1 MKTTV
6 LVYIDRENTSMGMRI
21 ASQEE
26 FTKILIKNKELPLQE
41 RRLFTKDV
49 IADTDGLD
57 VMYIETGLSEY
68 QKWNSKQTY
77 RNRIQNEKRNYKR
90 SPILRGDILYAELG
104 AAVGSEQAGF
114 RPVVV
119 VQNDVGNRYSPT
131 VVVAPLT
138 SNIRKNIL
146 PTHVHV
152 GRESGVRPS
161 LVLLEQLRT
170 VDKCRLGDKI
180 GHVNKSVMRRVD
192 AAAAISL
199 GLRSLQKDEV

>member
-26 FTKILIKNKELPLQE
+26 FTQILIKNKKLPLQK

-77 RNRIQNEKRNYKR
+77 RKK
-90 SPILRGDILYAELG
+90 
-104 AAVGSEQAGF
+104 
-114 RPVVV
+114 
-119 VQNDVGNRYSPT
+119 
-131 VVVAPLT
+131 
-138 SNIRKNIL
+138 K
-146 PTHVHV
+146 
-152 GRESGVRPS
+152 ESIS
-161 LVLLEQLRT
+161 FCLRT
-170 VDKCRLGDKI
+170 RFVQTK
-180 GHVNKSVMRRVD
+180 MQ
-192 AAAAISL
+192 AI
-199 GLRSLQKDEV
+199 

>member
-77 RNRIQNEKRNYKR
+77 RNRIQNEKRNYKFL
-90 SPILRGDILYAELG
+90 STDTLCANEDAG
-104 AAVGSEQAGF
+104 A
-114 RPVVV
+114 
-119 VQNDVGNRYSPT
+119 
-131 VVVAPLT
+131 LT
-138 SNIRKNIL
+138 DSVSYTHLTL
-146 PTHVHV
+146 PT
-152 GRESGVRPS
+152 
-161 LVLLEQLRT
+161 
-170 VDKCRLGDKI
+170 
-180 GHVNKSVMRRVD
+180 KSKV
-192 AAAAISL
+192 
-199 GLRSLQKDEV
+199 

>member
-1 MKTTV
+1 MVEGKQKFIGQVMTSKAPARSAED
-6 LVYIDRENTSMGMRI
+6 ID
-21 ASQEE
+21 
-26 FTKILIKNKELPLQE
+26 
-41 RRLFTKDV
+41 
-49 IADTDGLD
+49 
-57 VMYIETGLSEY
+57 ETALS
-68 QKWNSKQTY
+68 
-77 RNRIQNEKRNYKR
+77 
-90 SPILRGDILYAELG
+90 YAEVKALCTG
-104 AAVGSEQAGF
+104 NPYIKEKMDLDIAVQRLKMLKASHLSQRYALEDKIAKAFPDQIAALEQKISGYKS
-114 RPVVV
+114 
-119 VQNDVGNRYSPT
+119 DSPT

>member
-1 MKTTV
+1 MPSWV
-6 LVYIDRENTSMGMRI
+6 
-21 ASQEE
+21 
-26 FTKILIKNKELPLQE
+26 
-41 RRLFTKDV
+41 RRLALKLIIDHFH
-49 IADTDGLD
+49 
-57 VMYIETGLSEY
+57 
-68 QKWNSKQTY
+68 
-77 RNRIQNEKRNYKR
+77 
-90 SPILRGDILYAELG
+90 
-104 AAVGSEQAGF
+104 AVFKGF
-114 RPVVV
+114 

>member
-1 MKTTV
+1 M
-6 LVYIDRENTSMGMRI
+6 
-21 ASQEE
+21 
-26 FTKILIKNKELPLQE
+26 
-41 RRLFTKDV
+41 
-49 IADTDGLD
+49 
-57 VMYIETGLSEY
+57 
-68 QKWNSKQTY
+68 
-77 RNRIQNEKRNYKR
+77 
-90 SPILRGDILYAELG
+90 
-104 AAVGSEQAGF
+104 
-114 RPVVV
+114 
-119 VQNDVGNRYSPT
+119 
-131 VVVAPLT
+131 
-138 SNIRKNIL
+138 

>member
-1 MKTTV
+1 M
-6 LVYIDRENTSMGMRI
+6 NT
-21 ASQEE
+21 
-26 FTKILIKNKELPLQE
+26 
-41 RRLFTKDV
+41 
-49 IADTDGLD
+49 
-57 VMYIETGLSEY
+57 
-68 QKWNSKQTY
+68 
-77 RNRIQNEKRNYKR
+77 YKR

-104 AAVGSEQAGF
+104 AAAGF

>member
-1 MKTTV
+1 M
-6 LVYIDRENTSMGMRI
+6 NT
-21 ASQEE
+21 
-26 FTKILIKNKELPLQE
+26 
-41 RRLFTKDV
+41 
-49 IADTDGLD
+49 
-57 VMYIETGLSEY
+57 
-68 QKWNSKQTY
+68 
-77 RNRIQNEKRNYKR
+77 YKR

-146 PTHVHV
+146 PTHV

>member
-1 MKTTV
+1 MMLDITIV
-6 LVYIDRENTSMGMRI
+6 
-21 ASQEE
+21 
-26 FTKILIKNKELPLQE
+26 
-41 RRLFTKDV
+41 RRL
-49 IADTDGLD
+49 L
-57 VMYIETGLSEY
+57 L
-68 QKWNSKQTY
+68 
-77 RNRIQNEKRNYKR
+77 
-90 SPILRGDILYAELG
+90 
-104 AAVGSEQAGF
+104 
-114 RPVVV
+114 
-119 VQNDVGNRYSPT
+119 
-131 VVVAPLT
+131 APLT

>member
-1 MKTTV
+1 M
-6 LVYIDRENTSMGMRI
+6 NT
-21 ASQEE
+21 
-26 FTKILIKNKELPLQE
+26 
-41 RRLFTKDV
+41 
-49 IADTDGLD
+49 
-57 VMYIETGLSEY
+57 
-68 QKWNSKQTY
+68 
-77 RNRIQNEKRNYKR
+77 YKR

-138 SNIRKNIL
+138 SNIRKTIL

-161 LVLLEQLRT
+161 LVLLEQLHAT
-170 VDKCRLGDKI
+170 HFSLTMPLVSLMLSVGLMLLCRLLQRGQE
-180 GHVNKSVMRRVD
+180 
-192 AAAAISL
+192 
-199 GLRSLQKDEV
+199 LQKDSDSII

>member
-1 MKTTV
+1 M
-6 LVYIDRENTSMGMRI
+6 NT
-21 ASQEE
+21 
-26 FTKILIKNKELPLQE
+26 
-41 RRLFTKDV
+41 
-49 IADTDGLD
+49 
-57 VMYIETGLSEY
+57 Y
-68 QKWNSKQTY
+68 
-77 RNRIQNEKRNYKR
+77 KRNL
-90 SPILRGDILYAELG
+90 ILRGDILYAELG
-104 AAVGSEQAGF
+104 MAA
-114 RPVVV
+114 
-119 VQNDVGNRYSPT
+119 
-131 VVVAPLT
+131 LT

-180 GHVNKSVMRRVD
+180 GHVSKSVMHQID

>member
-1 MKTTV
+1 M
-6 LVYIDRENTSMGMRI
+6 NT
-21 ASQEE
+21 
-26 FTKILIKNKELPLQE
+26 
-41 RRLFTKDV
+41 
-49 IADTDGLD
+49 
-57 VMYIETGLSEY
+57 Y
-68 QKWNSKQTY
+68 
-77 RNRIQNEKRNYKR
+77 KRNL
-90 SPILRGDILYAELG
+90 ILRGDILYAELG
-104 AAVGSEQAGF
+104 MAAGSEQGGF

-119 VQNDVGNRYSPT
+119 IQNDVGNRYSPT
-131 VVVAPLT
+131 VIVAPMT

-180 GHVNKSVMRRVD
+180 GHVSKSVMHQID

>member
-1 MKTTV
+1 M
-6 LVYIDRENTSMGMRI
+6 NT
-21 ASQEE
+21 
-26 FTKILIKNKELPLQE
+26 
-41 RRLFTKDV
+41 
-49 IADTDGLD
+49 
-57 VMYIETGLSEY
+57 
-68 QKWNSKQTY
+68 
-77 RNRIQNEKRNYKR
+77 YKR

-180 GHVNKSVMRRVD
+180 GHAKALCAGLMQQRLSVLVCARCRKARCDDECRVER
-192 AAAAISL
+192 L
-199 GLRSLQKDEV
+199 CGN

>member
-1 MKTTV
+1 M
-6 LVYIDRENTSMGMRI
+6 NT
-21 ASQEE
+21 
-26 FTKILIKNKELPLQE
+26 
-41 RRLFTKDV
+41 
-49 IADTDGLD
+49 
-57 VMYIETGLSEY
+57 
-68 QKWNSKQTY
+68 
-77 RNRIQNEKRNYKR
+77 YKR

-131 VVVAPLT
+131 VVVAP
-138 SNIRKNIL
+138 
-146 PTHVHV
+146 HVHV

-199 GLRSLQKDEV
+199 GLRSLQKGKV

>member
-1 MKTTV
+1 M
-6 LVYIDRENTSMGMRI
+6 NT
-21 ASQEE
+21 
-26 FTKILIKNKELPLQE
+26 
-41 RRLFTKDV
+41 
-49 IADTDGLD
+49 
-57 VMYIETGLSEY
+57 
-68 QKWNSKQTY
+68 
-77 RNRIQNEKRNYKR
+77 YKR

-146 PTHVHV
+146 PPHVHV

>member
-1 MKTTV
+1 M
-6 LVYIDRENTSMGMRI
+6 NT
-21 ASQEE
+21 
-26 FTKILIKNKELPLQE
+26 
-41 RRLFTKDV
+41 
-49 IADTDGLD
+49 
-57 VMYIETGLSEY
+57 
-68 QKWNSKQTY
+68 
-77 RNRIQNEKRNYKR
+77 YKR

-170 VDKCRLGDKI
+170 VDKCRLGDKRYAP
-180 GHVNKSVMRRVD
+180 G
-192 AAAAISL
+192 
-199 GLRSLQKDEV
+199 

>member
-1 MKTTV
+1 M
-6 LVYIDRENTSMGMRI
+6 NT
-21 ASQEE
+21 
-26 FTKILIKNKELPLQE
+26 
-41 RRLFTKDV
+41 
-49 IADTDGLD
+49 
-57 VMYIETGLSEY
+57 
-68 QKWNSKQTY
+68 
-77 RNRIQNEKRNYKR
+77 YKR

-104 AAVGSEQAGF
+104 AAAGSEQAGF

-131 VVVAPLT
+131 VVAPLT